1 MEPSN
6 QFSNHLSLLIRQYH
20 SHLFP
25 KRRQPHRYPL
35 GHAFGPLLVRI
46 GIGRADKMLPNYAQQ
61 ARNRALAEVASE
73 ITVSVANELVS
84 TAVEKSGMLT
94 QEVEEE
100 IRSPTQAELES
111 VDTVATWDGN
121 QYYWIYCCLNKL
133 DYANRQAEKVANAA
147 GLALDLYQTATG
159 NSESEQLTS
168 LLSLYLQAL
177 LPTQNYLT
185 QPLTVSLDD
194 GSEIQLQNRIYAEL
208 QAGGDTC

>member
-1 MEPSN
+1 M
-6 QFSNHLSLLIRQYH
+6 
-20 SHLFP
+20 
-25 KRRQPHRYPL
+25 
-35 GHAFGPLLVRI
+35 RI

-159 NSESEQLTS
+159 NAESEQLTS

>member
-1 MEPSN
+1 M
-6 QFSNHLSLLIRQYH
+6 
-20 SHLFP
+20 
-25 KRRQPHRYPL
+25 
-35 GHAFGPLLVRI
+35 
-46 GIGRADKMLPNYAQQ
+46 
-61 ARNRALAEVASE
+61 
-73 ITVSVANELVS
+73 
-84 TAVEKSGMLT
+84 
-94 QEVEEE
+94 
-100 IRSPTQAELES
+100 
-111 VDTVATWDGN
+111 ATWDGN

-159 NSESEQLTS
+159 NAESEQLTS

-208 QAGGDTC
+208 QAAVGQLPVSFTFVKGNGDIIPMITTNKTGMAISRLSKVTQQWRRSRSS

>member
-1 MEPSN
+1 
-6 QFSNHLSLLIRQYH
+6 
-20 SHLFP
+20 
-25 KRRQPHRYPL
+25 
-35 GHAFGPLLVRI
+35 
-46 GIGRADKMLPNYAQQ
+46 MLPNYAQQ

-100 IRSPTQAELES
+100 IRSPTQVELES

-147 GLALDLYQTATG
+147 GLALDLYQAATG
-159 NSESEQLTS
+159 NAESEQLTS